1 MALSDLTVIWN
12 WHKHIHADIET
23 NKVQQSDVWLH
34 VYKPMSISYVK
45 VFNKLIFHSLKL
57 IKQKSR
63 IYFQM
68 NARYVIMRNSLLSWQ
83 LRYSFFLFWQYT
95 PLEKKTSY
103 WMEGQSCQSNLNFES
118 NIISAEWGR
127 RNKGKDRI
135 SLGDPVMR
143 PYAAGREGKA
153 QDLSIL
159 GCKGG
164 KSWKQV
170 RYRDVSTSKKK
181 FVFQCFSASSFLKL
195 L

>member
-1 MALSDLTVIWN
+1 
-12 WHKHIHADIET
+12 
-23 NKVQQSDVWLH
+23 
-34 VYKPMSISYVK
+34 
-45 VFNKLIFHSLKL
+45 
-57 IKQKSR
+57 
-63 IYFQM
+63 
-68 NARYVIMRNSLLSWQ
+68 
-83 LRYSFFLFWQYT
+83 
-95 PLEKKTSY
+95 
-103 WMEGQSCQSNLNFES
+103 
-118 NIISAEWGR
+118 
-127 RNKGKDRI
+127 
-135 SLGDPVMR
+135 MR